1 MMNRDRRRRS
11 NRTARTRREGNTAMR
26 ERKAQ
31 ARMSECMRTFI
42 AALEHAGKTPEEIV
56 RLSNLYSL
64 RLDRTRRELWS

>member
-1 MMNRDRRRRS
+1 
-11 NRTARTRREGNTAMR
+11 MR